1 MTARLASRYAAALQ
15 EARKGAEAADK
26 VLAVDINF
34 GDHRDPDQ
42 LARELLEKA
51 AALSDAASLYRSAAF
66 FVNDAPEP
74 EGDGW

>member
-1 MTARLASRYAAALQ
+1 MTRLASRYAAALD
-15 EARKGAEAADK
+15 EARKGAASARKTLDAH
-26 VLAVDINF
+26 VNF
-34 GDHRDPDQ
+34 GDHRAPGE